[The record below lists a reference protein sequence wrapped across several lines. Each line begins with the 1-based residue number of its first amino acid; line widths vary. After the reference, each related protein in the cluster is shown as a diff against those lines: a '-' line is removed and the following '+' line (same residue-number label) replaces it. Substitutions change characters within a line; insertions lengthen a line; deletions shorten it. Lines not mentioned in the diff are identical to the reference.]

1 MTMTKL
7 ELLQERQSEREQYL
21 KLTDKMREL
30 MDAKEKDWQA
40 IGALHAKTKEL
51 HNKLYS
57 YTYMKKPKTE
67 A

>member
-1 MTMTKL
+1 MTHL
-7 ELLQERQSEREQYL
+7 ELLQERQDEREQYL

-30 MDAKEKDWQA
+30 WDKPSKDYEA
-40 IGALHAKTKEL
+40 IARLQKQIKEL

-57 YTYMKKPKTE
+57 YTYMKKPETE